1 MAPEAAQLAP
11 GRPADPMPDLR
22 GPIRR
27 LRWLRSASIRNG
39 GGDQGATSGG
49 AAALQPPKP
58 AAWRRV
64 PARPFLAAFLPAA
77 LLLALA
83 ILPLQGAAV
92 AGYAIQR
99 LWHRGEP
106 GMVDPL
112 LPVVVFSASLTL
124 LALAWGPLAAGRG
137 SGALAVEAL
146 QAMPPPPLAEAAVP
160 WEPGGGG
167 AADPAAGAPEPLH
180 PLAGSDGLGWRVQ
193 LLARL
198 PLLLLSQLAGLA
210 LGIETPAASFGATA
224 LLTLRHRLPLLQGV
238 SLPLLAAIGAGA
250 GLGAAFRSPLLGL
263 VYALECLGG
272 SGGLPLLLPTLLL
285 AGAASLLSLA
295 AAMPAQLP
303 LAGLAGSLPQELG
316 AAPPQPLADS
326 AQLGLPLQLGLLPQW
341 LPWAVLLTL
350 LAALLGSGLRAS
362 LLWLSPRLGQLLQ
375 RRFLPTAL
383 VLAGLFT
390 LLAHLSGGISLNDGA
405 LDLGPALAG
414 RPLTPAWAVLP
425 RLLSPLLAVGTG
437 APGGLPHDCMT
448 LGALLVAPLVQRLA
462 IDQQAVLIALG
473 AAVVFSA
480 TCRTPLLAAMFVF
493 VLQRNAASLPLLLL
507 ASACGAALSLAIGD
521 PPGSPT
527 AGSLLHAL
535 PAGRPSAAWPLPA
548 RPVSA
553 DRPSD
558 GGG

>member
-198 PLLLLSQLAGLA
+198 PLLLLPYCEGC
-210 LGIETPAASFGATA
+210 GICSSASAAPAVG
-224 LLTLRHRLPLLQGV
+224 
-238 SLPLLAAIGAGA
+238 
-250 GLGAAFRSPLLGL
+250 
-263 VYALECLGG
+263 
-272 SGGLPLLLPTLLL
+272 
-285 AGAASLLSLA
+285 ASLS
-295 AAMPAQLP
+295 
-303 LAGLAGSLPQELG
+303 
-316 AAPPQPLADS
+316 
-326 AQLGLPLQLGLLPQW
+326 
-341 LPWAVLLTL
+341 
-350 LAALLGSGLRAS
+350 
-362 LLWLSPRLGQLLQ
+362 
-375 RRFLPTAL
+375 
-383 VLAGLFT
+383 
-390 LLAHLSGGISLNDGA
+390 
-405 LDLGPALAG
+405 
-414 RPLTPAWAVLP
+414 
-425 RLLSPLLAVGTG
+425 
-437 APGGLPHDCMT
+437 C
-448 LGALLVAPLVQRLA
+448 
-462 IDQQAVLIALG
+462 
-473 AAVVFSA
+473 
-480 TCRTPLLAAMFVF
+480 
-493 VLQRNAASLPLLLL
+493 
-507 ASACGAALSLAIGD
+507 
-521 PPGSPT
+521 
-527 AGSLLHAL
+527 
-535 PAGRPSAAWPLPA
+535 
-548 RPVSA
+548 
-553 DRPSD
+553 
-558 GGG
+558 